1 MFSRCYPTLS
11 DFLFHHFGIDIPL
24 PIFSFG
30 FFVALGFLAAAY
42 ILSLELKRKE
52 SLGLLPPY
60 KKDVLVGAPAALQ
73 DLILN
78 GLIGF
83 VLGFKLLGIV
93 LNYAVFSANPQTY
106 ILSTEGNWLGGI
118 IGAALFAYMKYREAE
133 KERLPEPKKETV
145 TVHAYELTGDITLMA
160 AIGGISGAKLFY
172 LFETPGN
179 FQEFI
184 NNPLESFF
192 GGLTIYGGLIGGALV
207 TYLYVRSKG
216 LKFIHFADSAAPGLI
231 LAYGIGRMG
240 CQVSGDGDWGV
251 PNLALKPDW
260 IPQWLWAQ
268 TYPHNIINEGVFIE
282 GCKEAHCM
290 VLAQPVYP
298 TPIYELI
305 MATIIFSILWSVR
318 KKFAYPGFIF
328 SLYMAF
334 NGVERFFIEQY
345 RVNTKLEWIQG
356 INATQA
362 EVIAILFVLTGIAGM
377 LFSYKLAKK

>member
-1 MFSRCYPTLS
+1 MLMFSRCYPTLS
-11 DFLFHHFGIDIPL
+11 DFLFHHFGIDVPL

-52 SLGLLPPY
+52 GLGLLPPY
-60 KKDVLVGAPAALQ
+60 KKDIITGKPVS
-73 DLILN
+73 DLLLS
-78 GLIGF
+78 GLLGF
-83 VLGFKLLGIV
+83 VLGYKIFGIA
-93 LNYAVFSANPQTY
+93 LDYAAFSANPQAF
-106 ILSTEGNWLGGI
+106 ILSSEGNILGGI
-118 IGAALFAYMKYREAE
+118 LGAGLLAFLKYREKE
-133 KERLPEPKKETV
+133 KEKLPEPKKETV
-145 TVHAYELTGDITLMA
+145 QVHAHELTGDITLMA

-184 NNPLESFF
+184 NDPFGSFF
-192 GGLTIYGGLIGGALV
+192 GGLTIYGGLIGGALAV
-207 TYLYVRSKG
+207 FLFVRSKG
-216 LKFIHFADSAAPGLI
+216 LKFIHIADSAAPGLI

-251 PNLALKPDW
+251 PNLALKSDW

-305 MATIIFSILWSVR
+305 MATIIFSVLWAVR
-318 KKFAYPGFIF
+318 KKVAFPGFIF

-362 EVIAILFVLTGIAGM
+362 EVIAILFVLTGIAGIW
-377 LFSYKLAKK
+377 FSYRWAKK

>member
-1 MFSRCYPTLS
+1 
-11 DFLFHHFGIDIPL
+11 
-24 PIFSFG
+24 
-30 FFVALGFLAAAY
+30 
-42 ILSLELKRKE
+42 
-52 SLGLLPPY
+52 LLPPY

-83 VLGFKLLGIV
+83 VLGFKLLGII

-118 IGAALFAYMKYREAE
+118 IGAALFAYMKYHKAE
-133 KERLPEPKKETV
+133 KERLTEPKKETV

-207 TYLYVRSKG
+207 VYLFVKNKG
-216 LKFIHFADSAAPGLI
+216 FKFIHFADSAAPGLI

-240 CQVSGDGDWGV
+240 CQVSGDGDWGI

-318 KKFAYPGFIF
+318 KKFACPGFIF

-362 EVIAILFVLTGIAGM
+362 EVIAILFVLVGIAGM
-377 LFSYKLAKK
+377 LFSYKLSKK